1 MILAESKKKAHIVEY
16 LLFLWQIEDLV
27 RAAGFDPIVLEKWA
41 EDTANSEGTD
51 PEKEKEWIISIA
63 AEMRSQGKT
72 EAGHVSFVSES
83 ISAAPYGTLIVKKT
97 LNDGFKKKIWLEA
110 NLFDD
115 GVGVSE
121 YSLVDTGQPQTY
133 ETINIIQNRKITKL
147 FEYDALANTTNTF
160 SLDIKDAAGVSS
172 PTVTATVDL
181 SSVY

>member
-27 RAAGFDPIVLEKWA
+27 RAADFDPIVLEKWA

-83 ISAAPYGTLIVKKT
+83 MVELAHLHEMLLGPLEDKRYKEAFEIAEPMMKDLSVKQPGFAGHPVEQLLVVLYGCLILRLQKHAISAETEA
-97 LNDGFKKKIWLEA
+97 GFVAFRNWA
-110 NLFDD
+110 N
-115 GVGVSE
+115 
-121 YSLVDTGQPQTY
+121 
-133 ETINIIQNRKITKL
+133 
-147 FEYDALANTTNTF
+147 ALAHGH
-160 SLDIKDAAGVSS
+160 IRVYYGV
-172 PTVTATVDL
+172 
-181 SSVY
+181 

>member
-72 EAGHVSFVSES
+72 EAGHVSFVRETMVELAHLHEMLLGPFEDKRYKEAFEIAEPMMKDLSVKQPGFAGHPVEQLLVVLYGCLILRLQKQA
-83 ISAAPYGTLIVKKT
+83 ISAETEA
-97 LNDGFKKKIWLEA
+97 GFVAFRNWA
-110 NLFDD
+110 N
-115 GVGVSE
+115 
-121 YSLVDTGQPQTY
+121 
-133 ETINIIQNRKITKL
+133 
-147 FEYDALANTTNTF
+147 ALAKGH
-160 SLDIKDAAGVSS
+160 IK
-172 PTVTATVDL
+172 
-181 SSVY
+181 VYYGG